1 MDKRQLGEDLPRIR
15 WIFRTMMT
23 PTLAFPAIGWKL
35 PQWKCS
41 AIRTS
46 ANYFRSYLK
55 AFFSSS
61 FHPFSR
67 FSKPTQKSTW
77 CWSIARGESCS
88 TTLWTETDC
97 ARQRAENSSDRCCLV
112 AILVPCR
119 TLSSIFSPAL
129 KLPCVA
135 DCCSCGIHSRSWL
148 CSQRS
153 QTREHPH
160 RWRSPGE
167 RPKLKM
173 ELIFFVLSW
182 NWSTLD
188 YAPSPRVEWRRLCW
202 RPAVEGGT
210 YILSDFVVEPMS
222 DFDQLPFV
230 AQPMLR
236 QSWSQAETTLGGFL
250 NKN

>member
-1 MDKRQLGEDLPRIR
+1 
-15 WIFRTMMT
+15 MMT
-23 PTLAFPAIGWKL
+23 PTLAFPASGWKL

-55 AFFSSS
+55 AFAFSS

-135 DCCSCGIHSRSWL
+135 DCCSCCIHSRSWL

-182 NWSTLD
+182 NWLTLD

-202 RPAVEGGT
+202 RPAVEGWT
-210 YILSDFVVEPMS
+210 WILSDFVVEPIS